1 MVSREKED
9 GLIRHRR
16 SLLPYIFNDL
26 LTSLGPHRLE
36 LIGYSLIILPPF
48 SFYTNVFYNYIFLIS
63 KMIFTYF

>member
-36 LIGYSLIILPPF
+36 LKVLNLFCFITGS
-48 SFYTNVFYNYIFLIS
+48 
-63 KMIFTYF
+63 